1 MSLWKQRKLL
11 DKAMKELTNSKS
23 DKDPKKE
30 QDPLAFMA
38 DNDLFTN
45 SKSKPTSKNPKN
57 HQKKREN
64 QQKKKKKQKMEG
76 LDLEFGDVIKPEF
89 KKEIDD
95 ETFVRTGKS
104 SKKISDRKLLRALKK
119 RDKIIKKKYKDPDII
134 IDEHLAQNAMRKL
147 KGDKVKNDL
156 KYMKNKMKQRH
167 KKKLRSQRQWRER
180 LAKQKYRMNKR
191 YDRRDANIAAY
202 RQGKVAKRMKNRIT
216 TEQALA
222 TARDMD

>member
-1 MSLWKQRKLL
+1 
-11 DKAMKELTNSKS
+11 MKELTNSKS

-45 SKSKPTSKNPKN
+45 SKPKSMSKTPKN
-57 HQKKREN
+57 HQKKKEN
-64 QQKKKKKQKMEG
+64 QQKKKKKQIEG

-104 SKKISDRKLLRALKK
+104 SKKISDRKLLKALKK
-119 RDKIIKKKYKDPDII
+119 RDKIIKKRYKDPDVI

-147 KGDKVKNDL
+147 KGDKVTNDL
-156 KYMKNKMKQRH
+156 KYMKNKMKQRY

-180 LAKQKYRMNKR
+180 LEKQKYRMNKR

-202 RQGKVAKRMKNRIT
+202 RQGKTAKRLKNRIT

-222 TARDMD
+222 VARDMD